1 MTPRAKH
8 VIISKSRRPEGN
20 HQVETVVKIPSLIGT
35 VEFVLNTPSTI
46 ENLGS

>member
-8 VIISKSRRPEGN
+8 VIISKSRRPEGT